1 MLILFKFNIL
11 WLFQEMSHMVA
22 DQGTVLDRIDYN
34 IEQTQVRVHEGL
46 IHLQKAEGH
55 QKKNRKMM
63 CIVTLASTI
72 IVLIII
78 LIVVKS

>member
-1 MLILFKFNIL
+1 
-11 WLFQEMSHMVA
+11 MVA

-34 IEQTQVRVHEGL
+34 IEQTQVKVHHGL
-46 IHLQKAEGH
+46 VHLQKAEGY

-63 CIVTLASTI
+63 CIVALAATV

-78 LIVVKS
+78 LIIVKS

>member
-1 MLILFKFNIL
+1 
-11 WLFQEMSHMVA
+11 MVA

-34 IEQTQVRVHEGL
+34 IEQTQIKVHDGL
-46 IHLQKAEGH
+46 IHLEKAERH

-63 CIVTLASTI
+63 CIVILASTI

-78 LIVVKS
+78 LIAVKS